1 MSKAFVS
8 IIIPA
13 YREAGEIGKLVRFL
27 MPLLKADGHAEC
39 LVIDAGSDDGTE
51 AEAREAGAVV
61 LQSPRKGRAS
71 QMNYGAAQSR
81 GPLLYFLHADSYPP
95 PNFLDEIRARAKEG
109 RESGCYRLAFD
120 EPHAVM
126 RLYAWFTRFDLL
138 PFRFGDQSLFVKRE
152 VFEAVGRFDESLVVM
167 EDNELVR
174 LLRKRNTF
182 MVMPGE
188 VTTSAR
194 KYRENGFVR
203 LQLIFAVIF
212 VLHYGG
218 ASQQLLVQFYRDS
231 IRQDKI

>member
-1 MSKAFVS
+1 MSKVFVS

-61 LQSPRKGRAS
+61 LQSPRKGRAA

-81 GPLLYFLHADSYPP
+81 GALLYFLHADSYPP
-95 PNFLDEIRARAKEG
+95 AGFLDEIRARAKEG

-138 PFRFGDQSLFVKRE
+138 PFRFGDQSLFVTRE
-152 VFEAVGRFDESLVVM
+152 VFDAVGRFDESLVVM

-182 MVMPGE
+182 VVMPGE

-194 KYRENGFVR
+194 KYRQNGFVR
-203 LQLIFAVIF
+203 LQFIFAVIF

-231 IRQDKI
+231 IRQNKI